1 MRREA
6 RKGDSCLCKLALHAC
21 HCLVERKRVRCAYTG
36 RSIRSRQRI
45 IVTRIAVTPYQS
57 PGVTLVHITQEV
69 NIGRQHGAIQ
79 EDATRPACGC
89 EVRANSWGHVPYH
102 ERATEHAGNEGDA
115 KCRACSQGP
124 GRDRTRI
131 SYRAL
136 IERRVID
143 AEGILP
149 GVLLAR
155 NARQGTAVGLA
166 HI

>member
-1 MRREA
+1 MGCES
-6 RKGDSCLCKLALHAC
+6 RKGNGGLCKLALYSC
-21 HCLVERKRVRCAYTG
+21 HRLIQREPVRCAYAS
-36 RSIRSRQRI
+36 RSVRSCQGI

-89 EVRANSWGHVPYH
+89 EVRANSWGHVLYH
-102 ERATEHAGNEGDA
+102 ERATEHAGDEGDA
-115 KCRACSQGP
+115 KCRACSQSP

-166 HI
+166 H